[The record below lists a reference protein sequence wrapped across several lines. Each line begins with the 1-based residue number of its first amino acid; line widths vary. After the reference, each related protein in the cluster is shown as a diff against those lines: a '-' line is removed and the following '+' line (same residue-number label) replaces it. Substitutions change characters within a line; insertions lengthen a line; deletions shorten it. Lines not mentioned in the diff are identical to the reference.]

1 MAEPSSHFDD
11 VQSDESIA
19 QVNVYEN
26 LDNSDGEDIYGD
38 RLSVPSI
45 STSAQTIRFKF
56 PKSAGASAYLLVNEN
71 NVTEATTNLLKVPS
85 GRY

>member
-1 MAEPSSHFDD
+1 MAEPSSD

-26 LDNSDGEDIYGD
+26 VDNSDGEDIYGH

-71 NVTEATTNLLKVPS
+71 NVTEATNLLKVPS

>member
-1 MAEPSSHFDD
+1 MTEPLSHFDD

-71 NVTEATTNLLKVPS
+71 NVTEATNLLKVPS

>member
-1 MAEPSSHFDD
+1 MAEPSSD

-71 NVTEATTNLLKVPS
+71 NVTEATNLLKVPS

>member
-38 RLSVPSI
+38 RLSN
-45 STSAQTIRFKF
+45 
-56 PKSAGASAYLLVNEN
+56 LC
-71 NVTEATTNLLKVPS
+71 TNYSL
-85 GRY
+85 

>member
-1 MAEPSSHFDD
+1 MIEPSSHFDD

-71 NVTEATTNLLKVPS
+71 NVTEATNLLKVPS

>member
-71 NVTEATTNLLKVPS
+71 NVTEATNLLKVPS

>member
-1 MAEPSSHFDD
+1 MAEPSSHFEN

-71 NVTEATTNLLKVPS
+71 NVTEATNLLKVPS

>member
-1 MAEPSSHFDD
+1 MAEPSSD

-45 STSAQTIRFKF
+45 STSAQTIHFKF

>member
-1 MAEPSSHFDD
+1 MAEPLSD

-71 NVTEATTNLLKVPS
+71 NVTEATNLLKVPS

>member
-26 LDNSDGEDIYGD
+26 LDNPDGEDIYGD

-56 PKSAGASAYLLVNEN
+56 PKSAGASAYLLLNEN
-71 NVTEATTNLLKVPS
+71 NVTEATNLFKVPS

>member
-1 MAEPSSHFDD
+1 MAEPSSD

-56 PKSAGASAYLLVNEN
+56 PKSAGASAYLCTVFTVCFQRARFKGDRGEILD
-71 NVTEATTNLLKVPS
+71 
-85 GRY
+85 

>member
-71 NVTEATTNLLKVPS
+71 NVTEATNLLKVPS
-85 GRY
+85 GEY

>member
-1 MAEPSSHFDD
+1 MAEPSSD

-71 NVTEATTNLLKVPS
+71 NVTEAMNLLKLPS

>member
-19 QVNVYEN
+19 QVNIYEN

-56 PKSAGASAYLLVNEN
+56 PKSAGASAYLLANEN
-71 NVTEATTNLLKVPS
+71 NITEATNLLKVPS

>member
-1 MAEPSSHFDD
+1 M
-11 VQSDESIA
+11 QSDESIA
-19 QVNVYEN
+19 QVHVYEN
-26 LDNSDGEDIYGD
+26 LDNLDGEDIYGD